1 MMEESERNALVQQR
15 IKKMLENK
23 KKNNRESG
31 ELTKRLK
38 SNLGEKV
45 YGEEEDEIQKPSSS
59 MKIRRPTSAMKAA

>member
-1 MMEESERNALVQQR
+1 MMEENERNALVQQR

-45 YGEEEDEIQKPSSS
+45 YGEE
-59 MKIRRPTSAMKAA
+59 